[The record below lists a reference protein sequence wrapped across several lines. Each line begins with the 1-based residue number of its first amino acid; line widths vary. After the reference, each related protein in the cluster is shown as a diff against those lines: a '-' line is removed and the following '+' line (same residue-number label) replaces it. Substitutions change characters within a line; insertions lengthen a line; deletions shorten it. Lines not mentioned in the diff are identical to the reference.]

1 MTWGYRSL
9 PIVFRVIHFRP
20 DQPKSEQVLNEIRRR
35 IQAGDYKP
43 GYPIPGEPRMA
54 EEFGIA
60 RRTARKVINALI
72 AEGLVYTV
80 RNSRMRTFSTAL
92 KAARCAVRRARR
104 AASVPGCG
112 SSAGPGTHRPAH
124 PRASR
129 SRQ

>member
-80 RNSRMRTFSTAL
+80 RNIGTFVADPKTG
-92 KAARCAVRRARR
+92 KAPEHIEPEDDQDHPEAEP
-104 AASVPGCG
+104 S
-112 SSAGPGTHRPAH
+112 PAE
-124 PRASR
+124 
-129 SRQ
+129 

>member
-80 RNSRMRTFSTAL
+80 RNIGTFVADPKTG
-92 KAARCAVRRARR
+92 KAPEHIEPEDDQDQDHPEGEP
-104 AASVPGCG
+104 S
-112 SSAGPGTHRPAH
+112 PAE
-124 PRASR
+124 
-129 SRQ
+129 